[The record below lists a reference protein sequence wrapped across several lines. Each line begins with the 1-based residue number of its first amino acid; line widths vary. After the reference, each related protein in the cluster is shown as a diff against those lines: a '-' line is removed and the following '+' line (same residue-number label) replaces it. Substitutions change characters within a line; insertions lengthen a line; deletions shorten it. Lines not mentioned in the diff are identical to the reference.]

1 MFKPSGLK
9 AHTHTHFVGL
19 EAINGFWM
27 FWISV
32 ALVNSVGEESLE
44 ANQEAAVRR
53 AAAAM
58 ASREAEITGCS
69 AMGLW
74 IWILFLDM
82 ALTSHRP

>member
-1 MFKPSGLK
+1 
-9 AHTHTHFVGL
+9 
-19 EAINGFWM
+19 M

-53 AAAAM
+53 ASAAM

-69 AMGLW
+69 AMGPMD
-74 IWILFLDM
+74 LD
-82 ALTSHRP
+82 LIFGNGID